1 MTSQMKLKLQEVPS
15 TPFREPRTMQYPHG
29 CSDLGCTISLL
40 QDEACATLSSTP
52 SASSFA
58 KAQASKDFC
67 CASCPLQLGMTGLQC
82 APPQVH
88 DVVRR
93 HYNTVYRTGVSRFS
107 ADLGHT
113 FDCTVSSNIQVQ
125 CIYSNLN
132 ICVLA
137 NFSGCFRAFAY
148 CASLWCLP
156 ESVA

>member
-1 MTSQMKLKLQEVPS
+1 MKLKLQEVPS

-113 FDCTVSSNIQVQ
+113 FDCAVSSNIQVYVYIYMYNQ
-125 CIYSNLN
+125 CNPN
-132 ICVLA
+132 QCGLA
-137 NFSGCFRAFAY
+137 NFSDCFGAFAY
-148 CASLWCLP
+148 CASL
-156 ESVA
+156 